1 MTVTTMGGDR
11 AFKRAVIISAVLHAA
26 LFIVMVTSPSLPK
39 PARKGMIHYV
49 SMSAGLPGGGGAG
62 GPGGPGGGGGGPSVR
77 AADEPQPLPPAKKET
92 LRDLTTL
99 QKIQPQ
105 ESDTALR
112 YPVEKPKRDRKPQ
125 EKKAVISKAPP
136 DAKAD
141 RTDAAAAAA
150 AGTGGTGSGL
160 RIGVGDGTGGG
171 GGGGGFGPG
180 FGGGGGTGFFPHA
193 YYVQIVY
200 DRVSASWFT
209 ALVDPGVSGSFSA
222 QVTFRIFR
230 NGRISDLK
238 ISESSGLPSLD
249 LSALRAIQTAAPF
262 PPLPNDYDGEYL
274 VFHIIFE
281 HNK

>member
-1 MTVTTMGGDR
+1 MTATTMGGER
-11 AFKRAVIISAVLHAA
+11 AFKRAVIVSAVLHAA
-26 LFIVMVTSPSLPK
+26 LFVVMVTSPSLPP

-49 SMSAGLPGGGGAG
+49 SMSGGLPGGGGAG
-62 GPGGPGGGGGGPSVR
+62 GPGGPGGGGPSVR
-77 AADEPQPLPPAKKET
+77 AADEPQPLPPARKDT

-112 YPVEKPKRDRKPQ
+112 YPVEKPKRDQKPQ
-125 EKKAVISKAPP
+125 EKKAAISKPPP
-136 DAKAD
+136 DAKTD
-141 RTDAAAAAA
+141 RTDAAAAAS
-150 AGTGGTGSGL
+150 AGTGGAGSGL

-171 GGGGGFGPG
+171 GGGGGFGTG
-180 FGGGGGTGFFPHA
+180 FGGGGGAGFYPHA

-274 VFHIIFE
+274 PLRIIFE
-281 HNK
+281 HSK